1 MAKQEVIE
9 VGYYLGK
16 TPRERIDY
24 LIDNYSRMRE
34 IIEAYRS
41 NLESDIAIIRMNERR
56 KNNVSDICVMSNN
69 PFGDVTSAMAMEND
83 AISQAMEKGYIDPGF
98 IKSKY
103 DMYLVNQA
111 LIEWQTIKRE
121 FQRISSMMI
130 LNLSAEEK
138 RIFMSHID
146 EKKSIPELALEYG
159 IEKESV
165 YKRVYRIRQRL
176 VKLLLKKYGE
186 DNLIQLNVAG

>member
-1 MAKQEVIE
+1 ME
-9 VGYYLGK
+9 
-16 TPRERIDY
+16 
-24 LIDNYSRMRE
+24 E
-34 IIEAYRS
+34 ILEAYRC

-56 KNNVSDICVMSNN
+56 KNNETDMCVMSSN

-83 AISQAMEKGYIDPGF
+83 IISHAMEKGYIDPGF

-103 DMYLVNQA
+103 DTYLVNQA

-121 FQRISSMMI
+121 FQRVRSMMI
-130 LNLSAEEK
+130 LNLSTEEK
-138 RIFMSHID
+138 SIFLSHID
-146 EKKSIPELALEYG
+146 EKKTIPELALEFG

-176 VKLLLKKYGE
+176 VKLLLKKYSE
-186 DNLIQLNVAG
+186 DDFMQLNKAG